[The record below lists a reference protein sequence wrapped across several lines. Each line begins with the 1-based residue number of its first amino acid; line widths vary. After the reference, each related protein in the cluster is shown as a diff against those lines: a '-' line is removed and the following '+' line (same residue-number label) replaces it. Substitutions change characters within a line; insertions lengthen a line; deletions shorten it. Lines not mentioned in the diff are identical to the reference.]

1 MKRFRASRW
10 PAARAWAQRL
20 AGVLGRLARCGL
32 FRPRC
37 RLCGADLV
45 LAGEGVLCRECLTRI
60 SPWRGNRCR
69 VCGAFL
75 TAGPA
80 LCGPCRLEPPPY
92 ARHRSYAAYEG
103 TLREVIILYK
113 FGRVEPLKR
122 LLVGLYL
129 DTLERELPG
138 RYDAVVPVPADRR
151 RRREGFLPLGATG
164 RLLAR
169 RLRIPF
175 RPGWLRKA
183 RSTPPQVGLTRAQRL
198 ANLDNAF
205 ALAPGARVAGRRVLL
220 IDDVTTTGTTLRRCA
235 AALNRGGARVTAVT
249 LGQAQP

>member
-1 MKRFRASRW
+1 MKRSRASCRPGAW
-10 PAARAWAQRL
+10 PWAQRL
-20 AGVLGRLARCGL
+20 AGVLGRMVRCGF

-37 RLCGADLV
+37 RLCGVDLV
-45 LAGEGVLCRECLTRI
+45 LAGEGVLCRECLARI
-60 SPWRGNRCR
+60 APWRGKRCR

-75 TAGPA
+75 PAGSP
-80 LCGPCRLEPPPY
+80 LCGPCRLEPPPFE
-92 ARHRSYAAYEG
+92 RHRSYAPYEG

-122 LLVGLYL
+122 LLAGLYL
-129 DTLERELPG
+129 DTLARELPG
-138 RYDAVVPVPADRR
+138 GYDAVVPVPADRR
-151 RRREGFLPLGATG
+151 RRREGFLPLDEAG

-169 RLRIPF
+169 RLRTPF

-198 ANLDNAF
+198 ANLDGAF
-205 ALAPGARVAGRRVLL
+205 ALAEGAQVRGRRVLL

-235 AALNRGGARVTAVT
+235 AALKRGGARVTAVT